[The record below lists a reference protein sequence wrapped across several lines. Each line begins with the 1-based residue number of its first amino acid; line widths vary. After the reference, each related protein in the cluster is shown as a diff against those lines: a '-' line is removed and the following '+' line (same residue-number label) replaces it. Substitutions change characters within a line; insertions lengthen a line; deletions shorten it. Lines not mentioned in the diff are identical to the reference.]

1 MEIEKYLNPEQVKAV
16 KNTDGPLLVI
26 AGAGS
31 GKTRVLTYRIAYLVN
46 HKNVDP
52 FSILAITFTNKAA
65 REMKKR
71 VIELVGRVGEHMW
84 VSTFHSFCARFLRF
98 EIYNLGM
105 SASYV
110 IYDEDDTIKLIN
122 RIAREMDIDIKR
134 FTPRAIK
141 SMISDAKNHLVDFE
155 T

>member
-1 MEIEKYLNPEQVKAV
+1 MEIEKYLNPQQVKAV

-46 HKNVDP
+46 QKIVDP

-71 VIELVGRVGEHMW
+71 VV
-84 VSTFHSFCARFLRF
+84 
-98 EIYNLGM
+98 
-105 SASYV
+105 
-110 IYDEDDTIKLIN
+110 
-122 RIAREMDIDIKR
+122 
-134 FTPRAIK
+134 
-141 SMISDAKNHLVDFE
+141 
-155 T
+155 